1 MINLFEGKDG
11 FMKTK
16 SSKITYM
23 LKVIDK
29 KWVALFA
36 WLILCGGTVLG
47 AESVSYEINGFYLGA
62 NVEDLRI
69 TLKGSEFPDKKKFEA
84 ETKGTQL
91 FVVRVKKEIRLY
103 RIIREQKISPDRI
116 NATLKKLIRKY
127 GTPDKQQIKTVSIRP
142 KYNKK
147 YDTIAK
153 NKAFWKIN
161 ETQDFIVE
169 IESERVVYELI
180 DHDPQKTQKITKPTP
195 DDDFTVDENWDPD
208 Y

>member
-1 MINLFEGKDG
+1 MKENIMPTKDNNINNNEWLACNKLLVLLAWVLF
-11 FMKTK
+11 F
-16 SSKITYM
+16 
-23 LKVIDK
+23 L
-29 KWVALFA
+29 
-36 WLILCGGTVLG
+36 GTAHA
-47 AESVSYEINGFYLGA
+47 AEPISYEINGFYLGA

-69 TLKGSEFPDKKKFEA
+69 SLEGSEFPDKKKFEA

-91 FVVRVKKEIRLY
+91 FFVRVKKEIRLY

-147 YDTIAK
+147 YNTIAK
-153 NKAFWKIN
+153 NKAFWNIN

-169 IESERVVYELI
+169 IESKRVVYELI
-180 DHDPQKTQKITKPTP
+180 DHDPQKTQKITKPTG

>member
-1 MINLFEGKDG
+1 VKDG

-29 KWVALFA
+29 KWVTLFA
-36 WLILCGGTVLG
+36 WLMLCGGTVLG

-69 TLKGSEFPDKKKFEA
+69 TLEGSEFPDKKKFEA

-91 FVVRVKKEIRLY
+91 FFVRVKKEIRLY

-147 YDTIAK
+147 YNTIAK

-169 IESERVVYELI
+169 IESKRVVYELI
-180 DHDPQKTQKITKPTP
+180 DHDPQKTQKITKPTA

>member
-1 MINLFEGKDG
+1 
-11 FMKTK
+11 MKTK

-29 KWVALFA
+29 KWVTLFA
-36 WLILCGGTVLG
+36 WLLLCGGTVLG

-69 TLKGSEFPDKKKFEA
+69 TLEGSEFPDKKKFEA

-91 FVVRVKKEIRLY
+91 FFVRVKKEIRLY

-147 YDTIAK
+147 YNTIAK

-169 IESERVVYELI
+169 IESKRVVYELI
-180 DHDPQKTQKITKPTP
+180 DHDPQKTQKITKPTA

>member
-1 MINLFEGKDG
+1 VKDG

-29 KWVALFA
+29 KWVTLFA
-36 WLILCGGTVLG
+36 WLLLCGGTVLG

-69 TLKGSEFPDKKKFEA
+69 TLEGSEFPDKKKFEA

-91 FVVRVKKEIRLY
+91 FFVRVKKEIRLY

-147 YDTIAK
+147 YNTIAK

-169 IESERVVYELI
+169 IESKRVVYELI
-180 DHDPQKTQKITKPTP
+180 DHDPQKTQKITKPTA